1 MSEYIKSVT
10 KKEGRRREI
19 YGFPLF
25 FYANFYARLCLQ
37 ANYFVLQYLQFHF
50 GGANGK
56 KEQSAETSG
65 KNRKKDA

>member
-1 MSEYIKSVT
+1 MD
-10 KKEGRRREI
+10 
-19 YGFPLF
+19 FLF
-25 FYANFYARLCLQ
+25 FYANFFARLCLQ